1 MKISPINNYQISK
14 NQKIQ
19 TKSNPNFEGV
29 KLVVRKPN
37 PELLGQEFNSPQE
50 VEKFKI
56 ELDKALNELN
66 TNINKK
72 FLPREVKAM
81 LKDRSEKTY
90 EDAIERI
97 WPNDTEYE
105 LHCIDDPICKADIL
119 INNNRGSDIKLKW
132 HYNIGVGVKCWI
144 GRLNQL
150 NDYLNNLGPY
160 WYHEK
165 EGHFTEFL
173 VQELKR
179 QPNFESYMQEAK
191 TEMRILERTEALR
204 QKIHEIE
211 MDYSWSGDNKKGRKE
226 ALEAYTNTLINKI
239 NNNEISIADAKDELT
254 ILSKEQENNS
264 ANVTSRLGEVIKNKE
279 AEVKVSNLID
289 KINNNKISIV
299 DAKNELAIL
308 SKEQENSS
316 ANFASRIEE
325 VIKNKE
331 AEIKRKEAEVKQNEA
346 VNNVSNLIKKIYDG
360 VPFSDIEKNLTKLS
374 KKYNDDVLDVDTI
387 FEENF
392 KLKLNKHKKY
402 FNITTG
408 AQFDS
413 SYTKL
418 MENLKEIYSKEKF
431 ENLEKDIKDLAPLLD
446 DKYIIAGDLKTN
458 NILLKYPNARKQ
470 VIMRCIKDTDSNNI
484 SHSIESDGNIYN
496 FAVSKNSMI
505 NSFLINRIKSF
516 LNF

>member
-1 MKISPINNYQISK
+1 M
-14 NQKIQ
+14 
-19 TKSNPNFEGV
+19 
-29 KLVVRKPN
+29 RKPN

-66 TNINKK
+66 NNINKK

-81 LKDRSEKTY
+81 LHDSTEKTY

-105 LHCIDDPICKADIL
+105 LHCIDDPVSKAYIL

-132 HYNIGVGVKCWI
+132 HYNIGVGVKCWTGNI
-144 GRLNQL
+144 AGLNS
-150 NDYLNNLGPY
+150 YLDNLGPY

-165 EGHFTEFL
+165 EAPFTEFL
-173 VQELKR
+173 VQELKQ
-179 QPNFESYMQEAK
+179 QPNFESYMEEVK
-191 TEMRILERTEALR
+191 TDMRILQRTKVLR

-211 MDYSWSGDNKKGRKE
+211 MDYRWSGDDKKGRKE
-226 ALEAYTNTLINKI
+226 ALESYTNNLIDKI
-239 NNNEISIADAKDELT
+239 NNNEISIEDAKDELT
-254 ILSKEQENNS
+254 ILSKEQENSS
-264 ANVTSRLGEVIKNKE
+264 ANVT
-279 AEVKVSNLID
+279 
-289 KINNNKISIV
+289 
-299 DAKNELAIL
+299 
-308 SKEQENSS
+308 
-316 ANFASRIEE
+316 SRIEE

-431 ENLEKDIKDLAPLLD
+431 ENLENDIKDLAPLLD

-484 SHSIESDGNIYN
+484 SHYIESDGNIYK
-496 FAVSKNSMI
+496 FAVSKNLMI
-505 NSFLINRIKSF
+505 NSFLINKIKSF
-516 LNF
+516 WNF